1 MNRMYEL
8 QRNAKKIEDDVDI
21 EESKHPAQEETENLH
36 SSFLI
41 EIDRMR
47 DELHHFTT
55 IVEELKTISQ
65 SVIQS
70 AIPQREDYYSRLFA
84 DHISTGNQ
92 VARSIKD
99 KVYELQSQTQQLRQR
114 TSSTSAEIRMR
125 ENLTGTV
132 INRYALIM
140 KEYQSLQTHS
150 RMALRKKITR
160 QILLINPEIQENIIE
175 KALDESQYSQNYI
188 KDAILKNKDPAESIQ
203 NAYLVAQSKYDDMK
217 LLESSISQ
225 LNQLFLDLAS
235 ITTTQGELLDQ
246 IEYNVT
252 QSKEYIEEGN
262 VDLEKATSF
271 MISIQKKRICIAL
284 IVLAIV
290 GLIIGLVTARAT
302 GKI

>member
-1 MNRMYEL
+1 
-8 QRNAKKIEDDVDI
+8 
-21 EESKHPAQEETENLH
+21 
-36 SSFLI
+36 
-41 EIDRMR
+41 
-47 DELHHFTT
+47 
-55 IVEELKTISQ
+55 
-65 SVIQS
+65 
-70 AIPQREDYYSRLFA
+70 
-84 DHISTGNQ
+84 
-92 VARSIKD
+92 
-99 KVYELQSQTQQLRQR
+99 
-114 TSSTSAEIRMR
+114 
-125 ENLTGTV
+125 
-132 INRYALIM
+132 
-140 KEYQSLQTHS
+140 
-150 RMALRKKITR
+150 
-160 QILLINPEIQENIIE
+160 
-175 KALDESQYSQNYI
+175 
-188 KDAILKNKDPAESIQ
+188 
-203 NAYLVAQSKYDDMK
+203 MK